1 MPVLFVALAMAS
13 GAAVSAL
20 LSRGNAPA
28 QASLRQYLVWSV
40 GAIAVVLVGML
51 GTTNYGGSAEELT
64 YLILTSGTM
73 GLIFVGLGVVA
84 GTLAPVALL
93 LTRAGQQPTTVA
105 LAALLVLLGSAALRY
120 GILMA
125 PQQIQSLF

>member
-1 MPVLFVALAMAS
+1 
-13 GAAVSAL
+13 
-20 LSRGNAPA
+20 
-28 QASLRQYLVWSV
+28 V